1 MIMGVFEKMPEFNMN
16 IFQEGERTLY
26 TSQAYAD
33 EMRDIL
39 VMMEK
44 QILPVEKLIT
54 ARIQLERIVED
65 GFEELLRNP
74 AKHVKIAVQIKAVD

>member
-1 MIMGVFEKMPEFNMN
+1 MVMGVFEKMPQFNMN

-33 EMRDIL
+33 EIRDIL
-39 VMMEK
+39 KVMEK
-44 QILPVEKLIT
+44 QTLPVEQLIT
-54 ARIQLERIVED
+54 ARIPLERIVED

-74 AKHVKIAVQIKAVD
+74 SKHVKIAVQIKAVD